1 MATKTQPTGDSVD
14 GFLAALADDTK
25 RADSERLIEMMRAA
39 TGEPPILW
47 GSSIIGFG
55 NRHYRYASGHEGNTA
70 LIGFS
75 PRAAAVT
82 LYLSLNFE
90 DHSDALARLG
100 KHRLGRGCL
109 YVKRLSDVDES
120 VLKSLIGSSVAAAR
134 AMSAPD

>member
-14 GFLAALADDTK
+14 GFLAALTDDTK

-39 TGEPPILW
+39 TGEPATLW
-47 GSSIIGFG
+47 GTSIIGFG

-90 DHSDALARLG
+90 DHSDTLARLG

-109 YVKRLSDVDES
+109 YVKRLADVDE
-120 VLKSLIGSSVAAAR
+120 VALKSLIGSSVAAAR
-134 AMSAPD
+134 AMSARE